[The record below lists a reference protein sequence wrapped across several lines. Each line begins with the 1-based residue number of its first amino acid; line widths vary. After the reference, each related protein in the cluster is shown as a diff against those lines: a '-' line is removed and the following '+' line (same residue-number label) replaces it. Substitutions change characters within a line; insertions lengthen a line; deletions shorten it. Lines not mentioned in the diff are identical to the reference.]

1 MKQRTIKTSVTVSG
15 VGLHTGEKVSL
26 TFKPAPDNHWYK
38 FQRVDLPDKPV
49 IDANA
54 DNVIST
60 DHGTTLQQNEARVH
74 TTEHV
79 LAALVGMEIDNCL
92 IEVTGPEMPIMNG
105 SSMPFI
111 EALEK
116 AGVVEQNSDRVY
128 FELKSILTYEDSEKH
143 VEMLAVPQEEFR
155 LTVMVDYNSEVLGTQ
170 HAHIYKVSEFKTE
183 IANCRTFV
191 FLHELEALLQHNLI
205 KGGDLDNAI
214 VLVDKP
220 VPDADLAH
228 LRKVFNKPNVEV
240 KGRGVLNNTQ
250 LHFYNEP
257 ARHKLLDIVGDMA
270 LIGTPIKAHILA
282 ARPGHAG
289 NISFAKKIRELI
301 RKEKDASIPITIG
314 TSAMTK
320 PVSKKVTEVPHYDVN
335 KVLFDIN
342 DIMKI
347 LPHREP
353 FLLIDKILELSP
365 THIVGVKNVSMNE
378 DFFRGHFPGNPIMP
392 GVLLV
397 EAMAQTGG
405 VLVLKNVPDPQNY
418 LTYFLKI
425 ENARFKNKVLPGDTV
440 VFVLHLLEPIRR
452 GLCRMRGTAYVNE
465 KAVMEAV
472 LLAQI
477 IKVKD
482 SPSASSVPVNP
493 N

>member
-1 MKQRTIKTSVTVSG
+1 MPKQRTIKTPVTVSG

-26 TFKPAPDNHWYK
+26 TFKPAPENHWYK
-38 FQRVDLPDKPV
+38 FQRIDLPDKP
-49 IDANA
+49 IIEADA

-60 DHGTTLQQNEARVH
+60 NHGTTLEQNGARVH

-79 LAALVGMEIDNCL
+79 LAALVGLEIDNCL

-111 EALEK
+111 ETLEK
-116 AGVVEQNSDRVY
+116 AGIVEQNEDRIY
-128 FELKSILTYEDSEKH
+128 FELKTNLTYEDSLKH
-143 VEMLAVPQEEFR
+143 VEMLAVPQDEFR
-155 LTVMVDYNSEVLGTQ
+155 LTVMVDYNSDILGTQ
-170 HAHIYKVSEFKTE
+170 HAHIYKIGEFKTE

-214 VLVDKP
+214 VLVDKE
-220 VPDADLAH
+220 VPSSDLEH
-228 LRKVFNKPNVEV
+228 LRKVFNKPNVEI
-240 KGRGVLNNTQ
+240 KGRGVLNNTT

-257 ARHKLLDIVGDMA
+257 ARHKLLDIVGDLA
-270 LIGTPIKAHILA
+270 LVGMPIKAHILA

-289 NISFAKKIRELI
+289 NISFAKKIKDFI
-301 RKEKDASIPITIG
+301 KKEKEEKEKARQLAKKSKEIP
-314 TSAMTK
+314 K
-320 PVSKKVTEVPHYDVN
+320 YDVN
-335 KVLFDIN
+335 KFLMDGN
-342 DIMKI
+342 DIKKL

-365 THIVGVKNVSMNE
+365 THVVGLRNVLSTE
-378 DFFRGHFPGNPIMP
+378 DYFRGHFPGNPVMP

-405 VLVLKNVPDPQNY
+405 VLALKTVPDPENY

-425 ENARFKNKVLPGDTV
+425 DQTKFKNQVVPGDTV
-440 VFVLHLLEPIRR
+440 IFVLNLLEPIRR
-452 GLCRMRGTAYVNE
+452 GLCHMKGTAYVGDKIAMEAEMMAQIVKVKNTPSPKE
-465 KAVMEAV
+465 KAVN
-472 LLAQI
+472 
-477 IKVKD
+477 
-482 SPSASSVPVNP
+482 SN
-493 N
+493 

>member
-1 MKQRTIKTSVTVSG
+1 MPKQRTIKNPVTISG

-26 TFKPAPDNHWYK
+26 TFKPAAENHWYK
-38 FQRVDLPDKPV
+38 FQRVDLPNQPV
-49 IDANA
+49 IDADA
-54 DNVIST
+54 DNVVST
-60 DHGTTLQQNEARVH
+60 DHGTTLEKNGTRVH

-116 AGVVEQNSDRVY
+116 AGIVEQEADRIY
-128 FELKSILTYEDSEKH
+128 FELKSNLSYEDKVKN

-183 IANCRTFV
+183 IARCRTFV
-191 FLHELEALLQHNLI
+191 FLHELETLLQHNLI

-240 KGRGVLNNTQ
+240 KGRGVLNNTT
-250 LHFYNEP
+250 LHYYNEP
-257 ARHKLLDIVGDMA
+257 ARHKLLDIVGDLA
-270 LIGTPIKAHILA
+270 LVGMPVKAHILA

-289 NISFAKKIRELI
+289 NVVFAKKIKELI
-301 RKEKDASIPITIG
+301 RKEKEAPV
-314 TSAMTK
+314 K
-320 PVSKKVTEVPHYDVN
+320 PAAAPVVSKKNVVIPKFDVN

-347 LPHREP
+347 LPHRDP

-365 THIVGVKNVSMNE
+365 THVVGVKNVSMNE
-378 DFFRGHFPGNPIMP
+378 DFFRGHFPGNPVMP

-405 VLVLKNVPDPQNY
+405 VLVLKTVPDPENY
-418 LTYFLKI
+418 LTYFLRI
-425 ENARFKNKVLPGDTV
+425 DQARFKNRVLPGDTV
-440 VFVLHLLEPIRR
+440 IFELHLLEPIRR
-452 GLCRMRGTAYVNE
+452 GLCYMRGVAYVND
-465 KAVMEAV
+465 KIVMEAEMM
-472 LLAQI
+472 AQI
-477 IKVKD
+477 IKVKNA
-482 SPSASSVPVNP
+482 PSAVSTPVNP